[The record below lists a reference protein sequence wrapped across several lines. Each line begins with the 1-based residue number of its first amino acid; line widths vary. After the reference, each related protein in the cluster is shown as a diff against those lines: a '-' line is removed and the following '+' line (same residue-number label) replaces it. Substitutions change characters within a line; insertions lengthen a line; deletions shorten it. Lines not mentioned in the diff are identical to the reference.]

1 MLRRYLIW
9 AGTYSLK
16 GSQCSEGL
24 EEEFRVQAEDTKL
37 QMCMRCLKTSKKAS
51 EAEH

>member
-1 MLRRYLIW
+1 MLRRYLLW
-9 AGTYSLK
+9 AGTYRES
-16 GSQCSEGL
+16 GSQCCEGL

-37 QMCMRCLKTSKKAS
+37 QMCMRRLKTSKKAS